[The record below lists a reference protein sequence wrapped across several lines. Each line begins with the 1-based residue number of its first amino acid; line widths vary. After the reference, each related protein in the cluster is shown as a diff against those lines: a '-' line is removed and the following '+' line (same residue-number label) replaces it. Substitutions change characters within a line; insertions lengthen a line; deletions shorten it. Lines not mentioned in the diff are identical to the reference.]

1 MAKLKS
7 NYRCSACHHTVAKWV
22 GRCPECGSWGSMD
35 EATVLAPVATRAG
48 ASGLGAGNTR
58 STLAPM
64 IPTSPAAA
72 ITQIS
77 STTSQANSTGISE
90 FDRVLGGGLVPG
102 SVVLLAGE
110 PGVGKSTLLL
120 EVVHRWARTGEDRRA
135 LYVTGEESAGQV
147 RLRADRTGAVHERVF
162 LAAESD
168 LATVFGHVEQVKP
181 SLLIVDSVQT
191 MLAADVDGVI
201 GGVTQVR
208 AITSALTS
216 LAKTT
221 GVAVLLIGH
230 VTKDGAVAGPRSLEH
245 LVDVVLHF
253 EGDKHSTLRMIR
265 GVKNRF
271 GASDEVGCFEL
282 RETGIVGISD
292 PSGLFLHHRTESVAG
307 TAVTVTM
314 DGKRPLLAELQA
326 LVVETHMPSP
336 RRAVSGLDSARVAM
350 ILAVL
355 EKHCGLKIAKCEV
368 YAATV
373 GGMKTTEPAVDLA
386 LAAAVASGVNN
397 VPLDPGLVI
406 LGEVGLAGEI
416 RRVSGLGR
424 RLAEAARLGF
434 THAITPPHDDPMPAG
449 MKVRTVTN
457 LADAL
462 TSVRPRSR

>member
-1 MAKLKS
+1 
-7 NYRCSACHHTVAKWV
+7 
-22 GRCPECGSWGSMD
+22 
-35 EATVLAPVATRAG
+35 
-48 ASGLGAGNTR
+48 
-58 STLAPM
+58 M
-64 IPTSPAAA
+64 IPSTPAAA
-72 ITQIS
+72 LTTIS
-77 STTSQANSTGISE
+77 SATSQANTTGIDE

-120 EVVHRWARTGEDRRA
+120 EVVHRWARSAPDRRA

-208 AITSALTS
+208 AITSALTT

-221 GVAVLLIGH
+221 GVAVLLVGH
-230 VTKDGAVAGPRSLEH
+230 VTKEGAVAGPRSLEH
-245 LVDVVLHF
+245 LVDVVLNF

-292 PSGLFLHHRTESVAG
+292 PSGLFLHHRNDAVPG

-326 LVVETHMPSP
+326 LIVDTAMPSP
-336 RRAVSGLDSARVAM
+336 RRAVSGLDHARVAM

-355 EKHCGLKIAKCEV
+355 ERRCGVKVSKAEV

-373 GGMKTTEPAVDLA
+373 GGMRTSEPSADLA
-386 LAAAVASGVNN
+386 LAAAVASAVRDQ
-397 VPLDPGLVI
+397 PLPAGMVI
-406 LGEVGLAGEI
+406 LGEVGLAGEV
-416 RRVSGLGR
+416 RRVAGLGR

-434 THAITPPHDDPMPAG
+434 NYAIVPEDAG
-449 MKVRTVTN
+449 PIPDGIKVKTVTN
-457 LADAL
+457 VGEAL
-462 TSVRPRSR
+462 TYTRMRPV

>member
-1 MAKLKS
+1 
-7 NYRCSACHHTVAKWV
+7 
-22 GRCPECGSWGSMD
+22 MD
-35 EATVLAPVATRAG
+35 EVQATAAPLATRAG
-48 ASGLGAGNTR
+48 ASALRSGGGA
-58 STLAPM
+58 M
-64 IPTSPAAA
+64 IPTTPAAA
-72 ITQIS
+72 LTTIS
-77 STTSQANSTGISE
+77 SATSQANTTGIDE

-120 EVVHRWARTGEDRRA
+120 EVVHRWARSAPDRRA

-208 AITSALTS
+208 AITSALTT

-221 GVAVLLIGH
+221 GVAVLLVGH
-230 VTKDGAVAGPRSLEH
+230 VTKEGAVAGPRSLEH
-245 LVDVVLHF
+245 LVDVVLNF

-292 PSGLFLHHRTESVAG
+292 PSGLFLHHRGDAVPG

-326 LVVETHMPSP
+326 LIVDTAMPSP
-336 RRAVSGLDSARVAM
+336 RRAVSGLDHARVAM

-355 EKHCGLKIAKCEV
+355 ERRCGVKVSKAEV

-373 GGMKTTEPAVDLA
+373 GGMRTSEPSADLA
-386 LAAAVASGVNN
+386 LAAAVASAVRDQ
-397 VPLDPGLVI
+397 PLPPGMVI
-406 LGEVGLAGEI
+406 LGEVGLAGEV
-416 RRVSGLGR
+416 RRVAGLGR

-434 THAITPPHDDPMPAG
+434 NYAIVPEDAG
-449 MKVRTVTN
+449 PIPDGIKVKTVTN
-457 LADAL
+457 VGEAL
-462 TSVRPRSR
+462 TYTRMRPI